1 MFSCIS
7 AGVKNM
13 SFASGIPAPVNGL
26 PRRPAEV
33 NEAIEY
39 EKIIGIYHQVIAG
52 NHPRL
57 RLSGHVN
64 AQPQPNLDHHSSQ
77 VPVPTLVPSV
87 SEPAPP
93 AALTGLQLSNNVQAL
108 ASKPTIPSGSS
119 LSSKKV
125 PSKPPVSELDPI
137 FLTKSDDLVR
147 AEIQLQRQR
156 VERALREQVEQKRID
171 ARHKPSFP
179 EAKPEFDV
187 ADVLTKALT
196 IVKPIVLDEAHGVNE
211 NGSATDSFDEN
222 SFYSSKAPDSTPNDG
237 EGSQKSSVSKHQV
250 QPVNDDELDADGL
263 VDRRS
268 DEMQQVDLPDSPY
281 RVIPRPDYSNVPNA
295 HYRRDAVRERDAPVT
310 LARAALDE
318 DDDEPEYSPPEPTQL
333 AHLKDGKDVN
343 VSESWPE
350 RVRNVNGK
358 HTNHYQNAKRYGSP
372 TDADVRVVR
381 SHITSPIAPQPS
393 RVSPLAVAKG
403 PPFSQNRRHRQS
415 YGQQRRLGEG
425 EQGRA
430 STDMAISSAQPRKKR
445 KVQEVRRGTRR
456 RVNGSPDP
464 VIKEE
469 PVSPPPFHDV
479 PPLGAARNRP
489 AAGRPIYIDVE
500 TPQDVR
506 RVPEPHHEALGR
518 QVIYDVEDQTPHS
531 APRVLS
537 RAGLKDGPRP
547 NQDLRRV
554 VSVQNLPPREY
565 ADPPYQTPA
574 RLSRAPSYAAID
586 GPSRNNEARPFE
598 GQPQVYERPQI
609 VEEMPLLSPAFRD
622 VEAGHRFAVP
632 SMAPPPQ
639 RRIVMDE
646 YGQRFYE
653 TIQPARA
660 SIAPAPVRRVDVD
673 SYNDVAISRNAIS
686 RAASVLEE
694 PYREAR
700 YIQQEMAPP
709 QMIYRRVAELP
720 RPATSDLRYVAEASR
735 PISSD
740 IRYITREPIEARPT
754 QRSGSLQMYDY
765 PVRQSAYIDDSMASR
780 EPLVRVSSVRPMA
793 RPPYEEPQEVLQRVQ
808 SVRPEAREFDVI
820 PEERHQ
826 ARREVMQVETPHY
839 EVRRAADGERYYRI
853 DEAGRMMLDG
863 AVETRSSYAPR
874 Y

>member
-1 MFSCIS
+1 VKIMSL
-7 AGVKNM
+7 APGVQ
-13 SFASGIPAPVNGL
+13 APVNGL
-26 PRRPAEV
+26 PRRPAEA

-39 EKIIGIYHQVIAG
+39 EKIISIYHQVIAG

-57 RLSGHVN
+57 KLSGPVN
-64 AQPQPNLDHHSSQ
+64 AQPQPNLDQHSSQ
-77 VPVPTLVPSV
+77 VPFPALVTPVPESAL
-87 SEPAPP
+87 PAVLKGLPP
-93 AALTGLQLSNNVQAL
+93 SNNVQAL
-108 ASKPTIPSGSS
+108 PAKPTISGGPS
-119 LSSKKV
+119 LSSKQV
-125 PSKPPVSELDPI
+125 PFKPPASELDPI

-171 ARHKPSFP
+171 ARHKPSFA
-179 EAKPEFDV
+179 EAKPDFDV
-187 ADVLTKALT
+187 ADILTKAFS
-196 IVKPIVLDEAHGVNE
+196 IVKPIELDEARGANE

-222 SFYSSKAPDSTPNDG
+222 SFYSSKAPDSTPHDG
-237 EGSQKSSVSKHQV
+237 DDSQKSSVSKHQV
-250 QPVNDDELDADGL
+250 QPVNYDELDADGL

-281 RVIPRPDYSNVPNA
+281 RVIPRPDFSNLPNA
-295 HYRRDAVRERDAPVT
+295 HYRRDAVRERDGAVT
-310 LARAALDE
+310 LGRTALDE

-333 AHLKDGKDVN
+333 AQVKVGKDVN
-343 VSESWPE
+343 PGESYPE
-350 RVRNVNGK
+350 RARPVNGK
-358 HTNHYQNAKRYGSP
+358 PANQYQNARKYGSP
-372 TDADVRVVR
+372 TDAYVRVVR

-403 PPFSQNRRHRQS
+403 PPFSQSRRHRQN
-415 YGQQRRLGEG
+415 YVQQRRLGEG
-425 EQGRA
+425 EPDRA
-430 STDMAISSAQPRKKR
+430 SPDIGISSVQPRKKR
-445 KVQEVRRGTRR
+445 KVQEGRRGTRR
-456 RVNGSPDP
+456 RANGSPDP

-489 AAGRPIYIDVE
+489 AAVRPIYIDME
-500 TPQDVR
+500 TPKDVR
-506 RVPEPHHEALGR
+506 YVPEPHHEAPSR
-518 QVIYDVEDQTPHS
+518 QVVYDVEGQTPHG

-565 ADPPYQTPA
+565 ADPPYQAPA

-586 GPSRNNEARPFE
+586 GPGRNSEVRPFE
-598 GQPQVYERPQI
+598 GQSQIYERPQI
-609 VEEMPLLSPAFRD
+609 VEEMPLLSPAYRD
-622 VEAGHRFAVP
+622 VEAGHRFAVS

-639 RRIVMDE
+639 RRIVIDE

-660 SIAPAPVRRVDVD
+660 SIAPPPVRRGDVD
-673 SYNDVAISRNAIS
+673 SYNDVAVSRNAIP
-686 RAASVLEE
+686 RAASVFEE
-694 PYREAR
+694 PYRETR
-700 YIQQEMAPP
+700 YIQQEMPPP
-709 QMIYRRVAELP
+709 QMIYRRIAEVP
-720 RPATSDLRYVAEASR
+720 RPATSDLRYVAEPPR

-754 QRSGSLQMYDY
+754 QRSGSVQMYDY
-765 PVRQSAYIDDSMASR
+765 PVRQSAYIDDSMAPR

-793 RPPYEEPQEVLQRVQ
+793 RAPYEEPQEVLQRVQ
-808 SVRPEAREFDVI
+808 SVRPEAREFDLI
-820 PEERHQ
+820 SEERPP
-826 ARREVMQVETPHY
+826 ARREVMQVEAPRY
-839 EVRRAADGERYYRI
+839 EVRRTTDGERYYRI

-863 AVETRSSYAPR
+863 AVDARSSYAPR